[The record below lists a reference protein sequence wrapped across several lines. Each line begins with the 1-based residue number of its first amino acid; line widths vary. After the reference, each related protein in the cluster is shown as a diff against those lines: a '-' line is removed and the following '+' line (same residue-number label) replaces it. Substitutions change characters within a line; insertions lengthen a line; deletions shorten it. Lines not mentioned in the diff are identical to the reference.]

1 MIKFAITTDLKNL
14 FNYIV
19 PGSYYVIETNLL
31 FLTALF
37 YKTLRQKVVAILLKY
52 QKKIDRISYRK

>member
-1 MIKFAITTDLKNL
+1 MTKLAIIADLKNL

-19 PGSYYVIETNLL
+19 QGSYYVIETNLL

-37 YKTLRQKVVAILLKY
+37 YKTLRQKVVEILLKY
-52 QKKIDRISYRK
+52 QKKNW